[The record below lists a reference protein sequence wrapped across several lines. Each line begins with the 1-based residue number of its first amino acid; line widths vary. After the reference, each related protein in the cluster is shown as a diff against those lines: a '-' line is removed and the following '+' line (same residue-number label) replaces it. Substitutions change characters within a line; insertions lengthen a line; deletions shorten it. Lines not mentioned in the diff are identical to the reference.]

1 MKEILIGALS
11 GIVSGTGMGGGTV
24 LILLLTIILGV
35 EQHIAQATN
44 LIFFIP
50 TSIVAIITN
59 WRHKLLDFKTSI
71 IIIICGVIGSI
82 IGAIISSNT
91 NVNDLR
97 KYFGI
102 FLAIIAVFEIYSY
115 FRKYIFK
122 SERDTIKN
130 KNKIF

>member
-1 MKEILIGALS
+1 MKEVLIGLVS

-24 LILLLTIILGV
+24 LILLLTIILGI

-59 WRHKLLDFKTSI
+59 WKHKLIDVKISI
-71 IIIICGVIGSI
+71 IISVCGIVGAVF
-82 IGAIISSNT
+82 GAIISSKT
-91 NVNDLR
+91 DVNDLR
-97 KYFGI
+97 RYFGI
-102 FLAIIAVFEIYSY
+102 FLAIIAIFEIYSY

-122 SERDTIKN
+122 SARNNNKKER
-130 KNKIF
+130 